1 MLIETLN
8 VICQVLPER
17 QHDPPLPG
25 GVSKLEVL
33 NSAAAPNYQS
43 YKCKKVSDNDVRND
57 DNDVQKRHN
66 HYL

>member
-43 YKCKKVSDNDVRND
+43 YKCKKVSDDVRND